1 MMCPRSAPSLSQA
14 LLLSM
19 GACNTLCAH
28 YYVQYTQKHLKS
40 LTFMHPVVQ
49 VLCSWKAFVTALN
62 SKLFQFWL
70 KFW

>member
-1 MMCPRSAPSLSQA
+1 
-14 LLLSM
+14 M

-28 YYVQYTQKHLKS
+28 HYILIC
-40 LTFMHPVVQ
+40 LEAFELFTFMYPVVQ
-49 VLCSWKAFVTALN
+49 VLYSWKAFVSALN